1 MVLLVQFNKWSGR
14 KGCDSVVLSGDA
26 TAALAFDLLWN
37 EKFHDCHLLHD
48 QTPSF
53 FKNRS

>member
-26 TAALAFDLLWN
+26 TAAFAFDLLWN
-37 EKFHDCHLLHD
+37 EKFHDCHL
-48 QTPSF
+48 F
-53 FKNRS
+53 A